1 MNNEIFVF
9 GSNLAGRHGK
19 GSALEARLNH
29 GAKYGC
35 GVGRQGQSY
44 AIPTKD
50 KNLVVLDLNVIEKY
64 VDEFV
69 SYAILNPDL
78 VFNVVKVGC
87 GLAGY
92 KDEEMAPLFKNVPNN
107 VKLHPDWDRILGRN
121 YE

>member
-1 MNNEIFVF
+1 MSKEIFTF
-9 GSNLAGRHGK
+9 GSNLAGRHGL
-19 GSALEARLNH
+19 GSALEARQNH

-50 KNLVVLDLNVIEKY
+50 KNLVVLDLDVIGKY
-64 VDEFV
+64 VDEFIA
-69 SYAILNPDL
+69 YAISNPDL
-78 VFNVVKVGC
+78 IFNVVKVGC

-92 KDEEMAPLFKNVPNN
+92 KDEDMAPLFKNVPNN